1 MENIRVRDI
10 IKATNGRLL
19 CGDEN
24 IIIENIIIN
33 SKDIEKNALFVPI
46 IGERVDA
53 HIFISE
59 TLQNGAAAALTSKKN
74 AELNLSEI
82 KENKA
87 VIFVED
93 TLKALQA
100 LAKYYRKKFTLPIIG
115 VTGSVGK
122 TSTREMIA
130 AALSA
135 KYKTFKTK
143 KNLNGQIGVP
153 ITLSNLSKT
162 DEIAVLEMGISEE
175 NEMEKLVDM
184 VMPEVAVITNIGI
197 AHIEQ
202 LGSKEN
208 IRSEKLKI
216 IDKMFDCG
224 KVFLNADD
232 DMLLDLKD
240 KLKQDIIYY
249 GLNNKA
255 EYYAKDIDTESGFPE
270 FIAVC
275 KGTEIKVKL
284 SVIGK
289 HNVQNAMAALAVADC
304 YGVVFKDAVKE
315 IENYK
320 GAAGR
325 GKIFYKNDIIIIDD
339 VYNASPD
346 SMISGLNSLLDIK
359 NLGRKIAVLADMK
372 ELGTESIRYH
382 KEIGEYIAEKN
393 IDILICIGELAKEI
407 AVTAGAKVKD
417 NMDIQMFANNI
428 LAIKYLKDNIASGD
442 TIWIKGSNSMKLNE
456 IIESLAK

>member
-1 MENIRVRDI
+1 MENVRVQDI
-10 IKATNGRLL
+10 INVTNGRLL
-19 CGDEN
+19 CGNEN
-24 IIIENIIIN
+24 ISIENIIIN
-33 SKDIEKNALFVPI
+33 SKDSENNALFVPI

-53 HIFISE
+53 HNFISE
-59 TLQNGAAAALTSKKN
+59 ALQNGAAASLTSKKN
-74 AELNLSEI
+74 AKLNLNEVN
-82 KENKA
+82 ENKA
-87 VIFVED
+87 VILVED

-100 LAKYYRKKFTLPIIG
+100 LAKYYRKRFTLPIVG

-153 ITLSNLSKT
+153 ITLSNLSNT

-175 NEMEKLVDM
+175 NEMEKLVEM
-184 VMPEVAVITNIGI
+184 VRPDVAVITNIGI

-208 IRSEKLKI
+208 IRNEKLKI

-232 DMLLDLKD
+232 DMLLELKD

-255 EYYAKDIDTESGFPE
+255 QYYAKDIDTASGFPE

-275 KGTEIKVKL
+275 RGTEIKVKL

-289 HNVQNAMAALAVADC
+289 HNVQNAMVALAVADC
-304 YGVVFKDAVKE
+304 YGVFLKDAVKE

-325 GKIFYKNDIIIIDD
+325 GKILYKNDIIIIDD

-346 SMISGLNSLLDIK
+346 SMISGLNSLLDIQIAGK
-359 NLGRKIAVLADMK
+359 KIAVLADMK
-372 ELGTESIRYH
+372 ELGAESIRYH
-382 KEIGEYIAEKN
+382 REIGEYIADKN

-407 AVTAGAKVKD
+407 AVSAKSNPKD
-417 NMDIQMFANNI
+417 TIDIQMFASNI
-428 LAIKYLKDNIASGD
+428 LAIKYLKDNIKGGD
-442 TIWIKGSNSMKLNE
+442 AVWIKGSNSMKLNE